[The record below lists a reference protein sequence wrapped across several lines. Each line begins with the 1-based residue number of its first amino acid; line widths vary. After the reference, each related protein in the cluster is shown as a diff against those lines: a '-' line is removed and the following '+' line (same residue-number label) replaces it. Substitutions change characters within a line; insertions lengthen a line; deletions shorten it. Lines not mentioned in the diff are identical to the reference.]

1 MPILA
6 CFAAPSFRLASK
18 PNVTLSTSFVPRRCA
33 RPAPIARIPLKCKPP
48 VMRSYGVGVRDRIFS
63 IFPYLLPLM
72 DSLTFGKF
80 VFAAAP
86 AVFTPILSV
95 LGPLYMIYR
104 GVPFVAFGCFLLLY
118 FLVVRNP
125 NISRHVRFNAYQSLL
140 LDIALLVPQLLS
152 SFNLGRGFPVS
163 VVELANSTIFYA
175 ILMAVSYAVITNAR
189 GQLPDQI
196 PIVSESVNS
205 QMNY

>member
-1 MPILA
+1 
-6 CFAAPSFRLASK
+6 
-18 PNVTLSTSFVPRRCA
+18 
-33 RPAPIARIPLKCKPP
+33 
-48 VMRSYGVGVRDRIFS
+48 MRSYGVGVRDRIFS